1 MTLNTNRQ
9 RFVAALLAS
18 PTYNQSEAY
27 MLAYGV
33 MDRQQA
39 ASRASDLMRVPEVRA
54 AVEKGKAARLERLT
68 VTADDVLRDVVLG
81 LRASG
86 TELVEH
92 VLDSCRYCHGEGH
105 KYQWT
110 PAEFERALESYL
122 QADRQQKGGAKDPMG
137 LKFVEKYGC
146 NIGYDPRRPPA
157 EDCPECFGRG
167 VPQLVA
173 RDTRFLTEEGRRMYA
188 GAKQTKHGVEILARD
203 RDKALDLAAKHTGV
217 SKETLHIDDVRQLP
231 DDELARRTAQAEHK
245 LKAAGLLPGGAA

>member
-18 PTYNQSEAY
+18 PTYNQAEAY

-39 ASRASDLMRVPEVRA
+39 ATRASELMRVPEVRA

-81 LRASG
+81 LRANG

-92 VLDSCRYCHGEGH
+92 VLDSCRYCYGEGH
-105 KYQWT
+105 AYQFT
-110 PAEFERALESYL
+110 PAEFQRELEAYLAKVGAL
-122 QADRQQKGGAKDPMG
+122 DPHG
-137 LKFVEKYGC
+137 LKFVEKNGC
-146 NIGYDPRRPPA
+146 SIGYDPRRPPV

-167 VPQLVA
+167 VPQVLA
-173 RDTRFLTEEGRRMYA
+173 KDTRFLSDTGRRQYA
-188 GAKQTKHGVEILARD
+188 GAKVTKNGIEIQARD

-217 SKETLHIDDVRQLP
+217 SKETLHIDDVRQIP
-231 DDELARRTAQAEHK
+231 DDELARRTAQAEHR
-245 LKAAGLLPGGAA
+245 LRAAGALPGGDK